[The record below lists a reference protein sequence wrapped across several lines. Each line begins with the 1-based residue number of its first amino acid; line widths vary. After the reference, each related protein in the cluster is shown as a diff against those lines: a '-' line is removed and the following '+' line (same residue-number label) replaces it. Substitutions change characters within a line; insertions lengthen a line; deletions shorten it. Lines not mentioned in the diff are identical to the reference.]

1 MNYSDMKTSYKV
13 WAKPK
18 LKKYKNLSVIDTINS
33 VMSLLERI
41 AMGRIKWNGVDGN
54 GIALSRKIEEYLFY
68 FRRCAIVDTKE
79 VGLAVV
85 RVIPIGLNIYGEPA
99 GYDILTIN
107 GQSLTPI
114 TPRAKG
120 FEGQIG
126 EDNAII
132 LNDSQLIG
140 RGGIDGMWY
149 WVEKIADA
157 QISIDQQMINQRSP
171 LFGVTKGKNQE
182 QAARVEIID
191 VVSGLNAMVLE
202 EGMEDIIKPFN
213 FESQFNVSGMNNL
226 QHEYLSRALSS
237 LGVDSNQA
245 FGKKERM
252 IVDEAESNDEYLAMV
267 LVDALNAR
275 SAPLINNPIAEKY
288 NISCELAKPYRIST
302 YQENHIE
309 YNDVEQNPG
318 ATIVRET
325 IGEG

>member
-1 MNYSDMKTSYKV
+1 MNYNDQKTSYKV

-18 LKKYKNLSVIDTINS
+18 LKKYKNPSVIETINS
-33 VMSLLERI
+33 FMSLLERI
-41 AMGRIKWNGVDGN
+41 AIGRIKWKGIDGN

-85 RVIPIGLNIYGEPA
+85 RVIPVGVNIYGEPA
-99 GYDILTIN
+99 GYNILTVN
-107 GQSLTPI
+107 GQKLTPVI
-114 TPRAKG
+114 KRVEG
-120 FEGQIG
+120 FEGEIG
-126 EDNAII
+126 TDNAII

-171 LFGVTKGKNQE
+171 LIGMTKGKNQE

-191 VVSGLNAMVLE
+191 ISLGLNAMILD
-202 EGMEDIIKPFN
+202 EGMEEAIKPFN
-213 FESQFNVSGMNNL
+213 FSSQFNVAGMNNL
-226 QHEYLSRALSS
+226 QHEYLARALAS

-267 LVDALNAR
+267 LVDMLNAR
-275 SAPLINNPIAEKY
+275 LAPLINNPTAEKY
-288 NISCELAKPYRIST
+288 GITCELSKPYRIST
-302 YQENHIE
+302 YQENHII
-309 YNDVEQNPG
+309 YDDVKIDPKPEE
-318 ATIVRET
+318 VKET
-325 IGEG
+325 IGDS